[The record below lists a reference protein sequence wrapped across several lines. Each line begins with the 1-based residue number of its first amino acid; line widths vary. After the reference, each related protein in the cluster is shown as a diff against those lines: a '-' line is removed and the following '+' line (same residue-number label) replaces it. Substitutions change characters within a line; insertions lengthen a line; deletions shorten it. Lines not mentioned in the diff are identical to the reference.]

1 MYDEII
7 FSPDPRKPY
16 RGSIQ
21 RENDREYSRIS
32 IQLGS
37 NGTFGKDGS
46 HAAILERREDGFYQ
60 LLLANLDEGHSEPWR
75 VFSDTYN
82 VNTVCDQVE
91 QLFEDGHLQVHFVEG
106 EEKAH
111 TSRELTSSFA
121 LIHHKSKPL
130 TARVDGFCIHRHQ
143 GCVGIQVGSTT
154 GALLEGLVG
163 DCGKDFFR
171 DRLICVGFKDL
182 PIFTK

>member
-1 MYDEII
+1 MYDDII

-16 RGSIQ
+16 DGSIG
-21 RENDREYSRIS
+21 RENDDTRYSRIS

-106 EEKAH
+106 EKKPI
-111 TSRELTSSFA
+111 
-121 LIHHKSKPL
+121 LIPAKP
-130 TARVDGFCIHRHQ
+130 
-143 GCVGIQVGSTT
+143 
-154 GALLEGLVG
+154 
-163 DCGKDFFR
+163 
-171 DRLICVGFKDL
+171 
-182 PIFTK
+182 

>member
-1 MYDEII
+1 MLLSDWYAKWKQKHLEAAVEEAKAKDYQKGYADGRYDEII

-16 RGSIQ
+16 TGSIG
-21 RENDREYSRIS
+21 RENDDTRYSRIS

-46 HAAILERREDGFYQ
+46 HSAFLERREDGFYQ

-106 EEKAH
+106 EK
-111 TSRELTSSFA
+111 
-121 LIHHKSKPL
+121 KPIL
-130 TARVDGFCIHRHQ
+130 Q
-143 GCVGIQVGSTT
+143 GN
-154 GALLEGLVG
+154 
-163 DCGKDFFR
+163 
-171 DRLICVGFKDL
+171 
-182 PIFTK
+182 